1 MAIPEYLLNE
11 LDSIDSTNNYAM
23 KLLDANKAHNG
34 MTVVA
39 RNQWAGKGQRGK
51 TWLDADGES
60 LLMSIITV
68 PGRPIQE
75 QFIFSATI
83 AGAVAKFLQNFNNAW
98 RVNIKWPNDI
108 IINDKKAGGIL
119 IENVLRGNKWANS
132 VIGLGLNINQQ
143 SLPEDLPYAVS
154 LRMAS
159 GKEFVIS
166 EIRDWIWEG
175 IMKAIE
181 ENAEPEK
188 IMGAYNAMLY
198 KRGQMQDFRNNT
210 IVYPARIV
218 MVNEDGT
225 LSMKLEDGIIVNYQH
240 GQVEWVWGG

>member
-11 LDSIDSTNNYAM
+11 FDSIDSTNNYAM

-34 MTVVA
+34 MTIAA

-51 TWLDADGES
+51 TWLDATGES

-75 QFIFSATI
+75 QFIFSASV
-83 AGAVAKFLQNFNNAW
+83 AVAVAKILQKFNNEW

-119 IENVLRGNKWANS
+119 IENVLRGNNWANA
-132 VIGLGLNINQQ
+132 VIGLGLNVNQQ
-143 SLPEDLPYAVS
+143 SLPEDLPYAIS

-159 GKEFVIS
+159 AKEYVIS
-166 EIRDWIWEG
+166 ELRDGIWEG
-175 IMKAIE
+175 IMDAIHGKT
-181 ENAEPEK
+181 EPG
-188 IMGAYNAMLY
+188 IVMRAYNELLF
-198 KRGQMQDFRNNT
+198 KKGQKQLFT
-210 IVYPARIV
+210 INPKMYSVEILN
-218 MVNEDGT
+218 VNEDGT
-225 LSMKLEDGIIVNYQH
+225 LSVLDEDGIIAIYQH
-240 GQVEWVWGG
+240 GLREWVWG